1 MEITSLAVELLAN
14 TFAAEKRAMQAR
26 KMDTIDILL
35 IIFYNKGEG
44 TRAFALSPRE
54 LFLSVMY
61 GDYSRDNCQYRG
73 DHRTDGRNPLMS
85 PCCFATIP

>member
-1 MEITSLAVELLAN
+1 MRSVQMEITSLAVELLAN

-44 TRAFALSPRE
+44 TRAFAFPLRSYF
-54 LFLSVMY
+54 FLSCTVTAVVIIAKIVAITVQTEEIH
-61 GDYSRDNCQYRG
+61 S
-73 DHRTDGRNPLMS
+73 
-85 PCCFATIP
+85 

>member
-14 TFAAEKRAMQAR
+14 TFAAEKRAMQAS

-44 TRAFALSPRE
+44 TRAFALSPQR
-54 LFLSVMY
+54 LFLPVMY
-61 GDYSRDNCQYRG
+61 GDCRCDNCQNRG
-73 DHRTDGRNPLMS
+73 NHRTDGRNPLMS
-85 PCCFATIP
+85 PHCLTSFP